1 MRGTLVIFVK
11 APVAGRVKTRLGA
24 EIGMGAAAALF
35 RIMTM
40 RTILEAEKS
49 GARVVLAVDPAASL
63 CGRDNLWPPRLP
75 RVAQGPGDLGE
86 RMGRFF
92 SRAPGGPLAII
103 GADAPGF
110 RARHARAAFA
120 ALRGADAAVGPA
132 ADGGYWLI
140 GLARRRAAP
149 DLFRGVRWSTRHALA
164 DTLASLPPSF
174 RVARLETLCDIDD
187 AADLVHFG
195 PHATAR

>member
-11 APVAGRVKTRLGA
+11 APKAGRVKTRLGA
-24 EIGMGAAAALF
+24 EIGMGTAAALF

-49 GARVVLAVDPAASL
+49 GARVVLAVDPDSSVY
-63 CGRDNLWPPRLP
+63 GWDSLWPPRLP

-86 RMGRFF
+86 RMGRFL
-92 SRAPGGPLAII
+92 GGVGEGPLAII
-103 GADAPGF
+103 GADAPGL
-110 RARHARAAFA
+110 RARHLRAAFA
-120 ALRGADAAVGPA
+120 ALRGADAVFGPA

-140 GLARRRAAP
+140 GLARRRSAP
-149 DLFRGVRWSTRHALA
+149 DLFRGVRWSTRHALT
-164 DTLASLPPSF
+164 DTLASLPPTF
-174 RVARLETLCDIDD
+174 RLARLETLSDIDD

-195 PHATAR
+195 LHATAR